1 VASDSEIRAWAHEH
15 GIKVSSKGR
24 VPEAVRG
31 AHRAAHNGEP
41 PPAADYPDGMTD
53 DDFLAEADP
62 PPFDEDM
69 AETPP
74 RPPAPKASSHLTR
87 TNLRTRFQRGSKPA
101 AKKAK
106 AKPRVSTADLIG
118 SGFRLAAKAARPLP
132 PMYRVLRLES
142 VVVGPLTDD
151 AVKGTVV
158 DTFLQPLARMAQ
170 RGDLFSALAL
180 APAGIGAATVHLAQ
194 CAKAGT
200 EPNPI
205 ILQGCEEVTR
215 HGLMALMRVG
225 GDAFAEQLARERE
238 EEERYG
244 GSVNA
249 ILEWLFSEPADPA
262 TEEGNIARMA
272 ARFAGQP
279 DPETVD
285 A

>member
-1 VASDSEIRAWAHEH
+1 
-15 GIKVSSKGR
+15 
-24 VPEAVRG
+24 
-31 AHRAAHNGEP
+31 
-41 PPAADYPDGMTD
+41 
-53 DDFLAEADP
+53 
-62 PPFDEDM
+62 
-69 AETPP
+69 
-74 RPPAPKASSHLTR
+74 
-87 TNLRTRFQRGSKPA
+87 
-101 AKKAK
+101 
-106 AKPRVSTADLIG
+106 
-118 SGFRLAAKAARPLP
+118 
-132 PMYRVLRLES
+132 MYRVLRLES

-170 RGDLFSALAL
+170 RGDIFSALAL

-194 CAKAGT
+194 CAKAGV

-244 GSVNA
+244 GSVDA
-249 ILEWLFSEPADPA
+249 ILGWIFSEPADPA

-279 DPETVD
+279 EPEPAAT
-285 A
+285 